1 VLIAPQVTAGSHS
14 ELEPLAPSQALLA
27 LLPNVLL
34 TEPRAT
40 QAHLDMLAALVQEV
54 PCLTFRVGSDLDAAA
69 ACVVD
74 LVS

>member
-1 VLIAPQVTAGSHS
+1 M
-14 ELEPLAPSQALLA
+14 APSEALVG

-40 QAHLDMLAALVQEV
+40 QDHLEMLAALVESV
-54 PCLTFRVGSDLDAAA
+54 PCLTFRVGSDLDAVA
-69 ACVVD
+69 ACAAD